1 MIDNDFCIS
10 YGSFFV
16 CGDQVVEAVG
26 EVIHMDLPMSSVA
39 ISWLIS

>member
-26 EVIHMDLPMSSVA
+26 EVIQRDLLSVSKGFNQLA
-39 ISWLIS
+39 